1 MIESWKSH
9 VKFGAKH
16 EIDSLDRQWRGRYFP
31 GLHILVSELLVE
43 QSRRVGEGRYTSF
56 FFCGHFLAN

>member
-43 QSRRVGEGRYTSF
+43 
-56 FFCGHFLAN
+56 